1 MGDVCPIIQRGIL
14 PLRTLSRRASL
25 PILVANLSVLEDN
38 MI

>member
-1 MGDVCPIIQRGIL
+1 MGDVSPITQRSFL
-14 PLRTLSRRASL
+14 SLRTLSRRASL